1 MATPRIYITRPLPA
15 PAMKLLEGAAEFRQ
29 WDREAEPVPRDV
41 LLREIVDVD
50 GIVCLITEKMDAE
63 VIERARRCRVIAQ
76 VAVGYDNIDVDAAT
90 RRGILV
96 TNTPGVLTEKMDA
109 EVIERARRCRVI
121 AQVAVGYDNIDVDA
135 ATRRGILVT
144 NTPGVLTETTADMAW
159 AILMATA
166 RRVVEGDKFTRS
178 GRWKTWELMG
188 FTGQD
193 IYGATLGIV
202 GLGRIGAAIARRSA
216 GFKMPLL
223 YHNRRRAEAL
233 EQELG
238 AAYRPLDDLLRESD
252 FVVLATALTPET
264 RHLIGER
271 ELGLMKPTAVLV
283 NISRGPVIDQR
294 ALYRALVDRK
304 IWAAGLDVFE
314 TEPVP
319 MDDPLL
325 RLDNVVIPPHLG
337 SASIATRTKMATMA
351 VENCLAG
358 VTGRIPPNLVN
369 PGAMESR

>member
-15 PAMKLLEGAAEFRQ
+15 QAMARLEGAVEYRM
-29 WDREAEPVPRDV
+29 WDRESESVPRDT

-50 GIVCLITEKMDAE
+50 GVVCLITEKMDAE

-76 VAVGYDNIDVDAAT
+76 VAVGHDNIDVAAAT
-90 RRGILV
+90 
-96 TNTPGVLTEKMDA
+96 K
-109 EVIERARRCRVI
+109 
-121 AQVAVGYDNIDVDA
+121 
-135 ATRRGILVT
+135 RGILVT
-144 NTPGVLTETTADMAW
+144 NTPGVLTETSADMAW

-178 GRWKTWELMG
+178 GRWKTWEIMG

-193 IYGATLGIV
+193 VHGATLGIV
-202 GLGRIGAAIARRSA
+202 GMGRIGAAIARRSL
-216 GFKMPLL
+216 GFRMPLL
-223 YHNRRRAEAL
+223 YHNRRRNEAL

-238 AAYRPLDDLLRESD
+238 AAYVPLDDLLRQSD
-252 FVVLATALTPET
+252 FVMISTALTPET

-271 ELGLMKPTAVLV
+271 ELGLMKPTAVIV
-283 NISRGPVIDQR
+283 NAARGPVLDQR
-294 ALYRALVDRK
+294 ALYRALVDKK

-314 TEPVP
+314 VEPVP

-337 SASIATRTKMATMA
+337 SASIATRIKMATMA
-351 VENCLAG
+351 AENCLAG
-358 VTGRIPPNLVN
+358 VTGKIPPNLVN
-369 PGAMESR
+369 PEALERR